1 MNQLLVWLAMI
12 AISVLCGYWAQKKGY
27 SFWAYLFAGGLL
39 GAITLLFLPDVKD
52 VAEDKKVSVINK
64 GNTIGIVIAV
74 ASFVWGF
81 ATGLNP

>member
-1 MNQLLVWLAMI
+1 MNQLITWLLMI
-12 AISVLCGYWAQKKGY
+12 AIAIGCGYWAQKKGY

-39 GAITLLFLPDVKD
+39 GAIALLFLPNIDDVP
-52 VAEDKKVSVINK
+52 EDKKVNAINK

-81 ATGLNP
+81 ATGLKS